1 MFGRVARSPSGSV
14 RGRRLDLGRLAEH
27 SLGSNRPPHEQS
39 GLHLLTARSS
49 LREMALELC
58 LGVAFGS
65 GLLLL
70 ATQESAQAY
79 SVQTVRATATTEKA
93 SGSVGEPT
101 EELPQKPAA
110 QAPSSPSRVRRHSV
124 TRAFV
129 GRTVEPSNPG
139 TAGVRVHRLV
149 HQPLQSD
156 APASS
161 AALPQIPWTSLYAAS
176 CFFPSGGRSLQSGGP
191 FAWGLGSSLG
201 MFGDPRFI
209 AQMIAPATVPNDA
222 ILAPTAP
229 VLLAE

>member
-1 MFGRVARSPSGSV
+1 
-14 RGRRLDLGRLAEH
+14 
-27 SLGSNRPPHEQS
+27 
-39 GLHLLTARSS
+39 
-49 LREMALELC
+49 MALEWC

-70 ATQESAQAY
+70 ATQESAQAH

-93 SGSVGEPT
+93 SGPVGEPT

-110 QAPSSPSRVRRHSV
+110 QAPSPSPPVRRHSV
-124 TRAFV
+124 TRTFV
-129 GRTVEPSNPG
+129 GTRVEPSEPG

-149 HQPLQSD
+149 HQPLQSTT
-156 APASS
+156 PTTS
-161 AALPQIPWTSLYAAS
+161 AALPPIPWTGLYASS
-176 CFFPSGGRSLQSGGP
+176 CFFPSGRRSLQSGGP

-201 MFGDPRFI
+201 LFGDPRFI
-209 AQMIAPATVPNDA
+209 AQMIGPAPVPQTA